1 MSSDSFTFDL
11 TNIAARV
18 LDHPEKLLSRLN
30 DDHINSWP
38 LFASW
43 LPTDLLPGTR
53 LKLNLLKAC
62 PEIRARLFTLN
73 HNIFQYK
80 FNLPIRHHLA
90 PATWRSYSSVIT
102 KYLHWH
108 WSQFPHIPALPASA
122 SSVRHFVTNT
132 SGHSYYLAALK
143 KIHHILELPV
153 LFDDDLTHAI
163 NKGQHL
169 LHHDC
174 ARDKAF
180 LKLHQLNDLVQIAQL
195 DNHHIF
201 AACVIL
207 GYAFSLRLPSELL
220 NPENRFIS
228 VTPSSCTI
236 TLRKRKNERRPTRLR
251 RKCKCSTW
259 GAHLCPVRAARLL
272 LTSTSTLTPSTFNN
286 LLKRFASQTTISN
299 PSSFSSHSLRRGRT
313 DDLFHLNVPPQCL
326 DASGGWRNP
335 RTRFYYIDRSHNLS
349 QM

>member
-73 HNIFQYK
+73 HNVFQDK

-90 PATWRSYSSVIT
+90 SATWRSYSSVIT
-102 KYLHWH
+102 KYLQWH

-132 SGHSYYLAALK
+132 SGHSYYLALK

-153 LFDDDLTHAI
+153 FFDDDLTHAI
-163 NKGQHL
+163 SKDQHL
-169 LHHDC
+169 LHRDC
-174 ARDKAF
+174 VHDKAF

-195 DNHHIF
+195 HNHHVF
-201 AACVIL
+201 AACELNDL
-207 GYAFSLRLPSELL
+207 G
-220 NPENRFIS
+220 
-228 VTPSSCTI
+228 
-236 TLRKRKNERRPTRLR
+236 
-251 RKCKCSTW
+251 
-259 GAHLCPVRAARLL
+259 
-272 LTSTSTLTPSTFNN
+272 
-286 LLKRFASQTTISN
+286 
-299 PSSFSSHSLRRGRT
+299 
-313 DDLFHLNVPPQCL
+313 DDIGY
-326 DASGGWRNP
+326 DK
-335 RTRFYYIDRSHNLS
+335 
-349 QM
+349 